1 MLINRGK
8 WQNSSY
14 FMNSFKLFFIVSE
27 KFLMKEDKKIRR
39 EEKKMRQSR
48 EGCCAVL
55 WAVVFL

>member
-8 WQNSSY
+8 WQNRFY

-39 EEKKMRQSR
+39 EEKMKQSR